1 MSNPGTRGV
10 RDAANSLCCIWRHRG
25 GAIASAPM
33 AVDYDYVNSSTAA
46 TSPLSTSDS
55 VDPLIAVIVISA
67 CELYRPHS
75 CAKGSAIHWPPVV
88 FFRSS
93 SSSAS
98 SWRRQFS
105 SSSADCSS
113 KQRRTRHTDTH
124 TTLLFLKAE
133 AHWTKRHT
141 YADTTL
147 LFLKVEA
154 HLTQRHTDT
163 LTTLLFQIL
172 ETENK
177 IQASSLKSRRHFW
190 PRDRVKTFSFQAEI
204 EKTRPHSRDQILET
218 EARMLVSRH
227 ACTSTTLLFLK
238 AEAHLRCDREVT
250 TMDGLL
256 VEPMTRIMNEPWRL
270 TMNVYCIFGL
280 KLSVS
285 LYLDRNF
292 RLAPVRRSG
301 PGSIWN
307 IIKT

>member
-1 MSNPGTRGV
+1 
-10 RDAANSLCCIWRHRG
+10 
-25 GAIASAPM
+25 M

-46 TSPLSTSDS
+46 TSSLSTSDS

-172 ETENK
+172 ETE
-177 IQASSLKSRRHFW
+177 
-190 PRDRVKTFSFQAEI
+190 
-204 EKTRPHSRDQILET
+204 
-218 EARMLVSRH
+218 ARMLVSRH
-227 ACTSTTLLFLK
+227 TCTSTTLLFLK

>member
-1 MSNPGTRGV
+1 MGYATRLIV
-10 RDAANSLCCIWRHRG
+10 CIVLWWHRG

-133 AHWTKRHT
+133 AHWTKRHIRWHHAT
-141 YADTTL
+141 VPQSRGTLDTETHRHTDHATVPNSGDREQNSGIQLEVETTL
-147 LFLKVEA
+147 LA
-154 HLTQRHTDT
+154 
-163 LTTLLFQIL
+163 
-172 ETENK
+172 
-177 IQASSLKSRRHFW
+177 
-190 PRDRVKTFSFQAEI
+190 
-204 EKTRPHSRDQILET
+204 TRPSQD
-218 EARMLVSRH
+218 V
-227 ACTSTTLLFLK
+227 
-238 AEAHLRCDREVT
+238 
-250 TMDGLL
+250 
-256 VEPMTRIMNEPWRL
+256 
-270 TMNVYCIFGL
+270 
-280 KLSVS
+280 
-285 LYLDRNF
+285 
-292 RLAPVRRSG
+292 
-301 PGSIWN
+301 
-307 IIKT
+307 